1 MPEPLRVIIIGAGLG
16 GLCLAQGLR
25 QAGLD
30 VAVYER
36 DPALAARR
44 QGYRLHIDGRGA
56 RGLHACLPPELYE
69 LFLAT
74 CGTPSRQLT
83 VVTKRLRTLRT
94 VRFPDPPGTGPAGI
108 STSVDRLTVREI
120 LATGLA
126 GAIQFGKELTGLD
139 REGTGRVRARFSDG
153 TTAEGDVLIGADGTG
168 SRVRREYLP
177 GAVVADTGER
187 CIFGKTLIAAQT
199 EPLLAGV
206 LHDGFTAVRASRKL
220 GMALGAVRFTT
231 PPAQAAQAVPGA
243 RLSAE
248 HDFVMWSVSGQ
259 AAAFPAG
266 DELTGRTGPELLEV
280 ARGMTRSWHPQ
291 LRGLIE
297 AAEPDETCFVKVAVA
312 QRPPPREPAEVTLV
326 GDAIHAVSPARG
338 SGANLALADAG
349 ILCRELVRA
358 AAGELPVRAAIGAY
372 EAEMTDYAFPPGS
385 SQLSRNVLGVSA
397 PEFLRPERVSHPR
410 N

>member
-1 MPEPLRVIIIGAGLG
+1 MPDPLRVIIVGAGLG

-25 QAGLD
+25 RAGLD
-30 VAVYER
+30 VTVFER

-83 VVTKRLRTLRT
+83 VLTKRLRTLRT
-94 VRFPDPPGTGPAGI
+94 VRFPDPPGTGPAGV

-126 GAIQFGKELTGLD
+126 GTVHFGKELTGLD
-139 REGTGRVRARFSDG
+139 REDSGRVGARFSDG

-177 GAVVADTGER
+177 GAVAADTGER
-187 CIFGKTLIAAQT
+187 CIFGKTLITPQT
-199 EPLLAGV
+199 EPLAAGV

-220 GMALGAVRFTT
+220 GMALGAVRFST

-248 HDFVMWSVSGQ
+248 QDFVMWSLAGQ
-259 AAAFPAG
+259 TATFPAG
-266 DELTGRTGPELLEV
+266 DDLARQTGPELLAV
-280 ARGMTRSWHPQ
+280 AADMTRSWHPQ
-291 LRGLIE
+291 LRGLVA
-297 AAEPDETCFVKVAVA
+297 AAEPDETCFVKVAVG
-312 QRPPPREPAEVTLV
+312 QRPPPWEPTGVTLV

-349 ILCRELVRA
+349 ILCRELTRA
-358 AAGELPVRAAIGAY
+358 AAGELPLRAAIGAY
-372 EAEMTDYAFPPGS
+372 EAEMTGYAFT
-385 SQLSRNVLGVSA
+385 A
-397 PEFLRPERVSHPR
+397 PA
-410 N
+410 